1 MHQEECYKGITESW
15 CSLPRSQAESQ
26 HKDDKRYKARDP
38 NWISWEVSD
47 YHARACMSFF
57 HNSLT
62 LPPRCDVQEAQQ
74 TRITCLQRYS
84 EMVDSESRDE
94 SRLMRLCED
103 LTILHFLTC
112 QPPDRVGVIRRLSLN
127 SDAATL
133 VQHGPD
139 WVIDLTK
146 FRCVLYCNTRLTDC
160 DILVIGTRPPNS
172 TVHPVTT
179 STPPLSLSIA
189 LIATV
194 PAAFPT
200 NHP

>member
-1 MHQEECYKGITESW
+1 
-15 CSLPRSQAESQ
+15 
-26 HKDDKRYKARDP
+26 
-38 NWISWEVSD
+38 
-47 YHARACMSFF
+47 MSFF

-94 SRLMRLCED
+94 LRLMRLCED

-146 FRCVLYCNTRLTDC
+146 FRYVLYCNTRLTDC

-179 STPPLSLSIA
+179 LTLLSLCCLDSYGPSGLPYQSSLATTRSSHPDQVLSLNHSPVSPEAYSYPSPSIN
-189 LIATV
+189 IYI
-194 PAAFPT
+194 PFEI
-200 NHP
+200 H